1 MIMNNKANVNML
13 AAVIMIPVTVTIL
26 YALVL
31 VIGPVISVVLDIGQM
46 DSVQNSR
53 FYTDSIFNNVAF
65 AFDSWHLYV
74 IVLAAIAFIYFAIN
88 VYKEYR
94 YHQRGG
100 GEFESYYER

>member
-1 MIMNNKANVNML
+1 MKLNETANVNMI
-13 AAVIMIPVTVTIL
+13 AAVIMIPVTITVL
-26 YALVL
+26 YALVM
-31 VIGPVISVVLDIGQM
+31 VVGPVIGVVLDIGQM
-46 DSVQNSR
+46 DSVQNSQ
-53 FYTDSIFNNVAF
+53 FYSDSVFNNVVF

-74 IVLAAIAFIYFAIN
+74 IILAAVAFIYFAIN